1 MLFLK
6 KKRKVILVFCNMELL
21 FPLFLIL
28 GLDLDV
34 RDLSPLQIQLHS
46 FLLTAFGLF

>member
-6 KKRKVILVFCNMELL
+6 KKRKVILFFCNMELL
-21 FPLFLIL
+21 FLLFLIL
-28 GLDLDV
+28 VLDLDI

-46 FLLTAFGLF
+46 FLLIAFGLF